1 MQEIQAQKEK
11 VEQEVEKL
19 EAMGGTFRGRMT
31 RLRESAFARFPVVF
45 VLLSSFGLV
54 ATFYG
59 FEKIID
65 NTKFFANNPITILIT
80 GILILVFTGTLYKKL
95 N

>member
-1 MQEIQAQKEK
+1 
-11 VEQEVEKL
+11 
-19 EAMGGTFRGRMT
+19 
-31 RLRESAFARFPVVF
+31 FARFPMIF

-59 FEKIID
+59 FEKVID
-65 NTKFFANNPITILIT
+65 QIPYFNENPHMILMT
-80 GILILVFTGTLYKKL
+80 GVVVLVLTGALYKKL

>member
-1 MQEIQAQKEK
+1 MELLQEQKK
-11 VEQEVEKL
+11 RVEAEVKKL
-19 EAMGGTFRGRMT
+19 EQMGGSVGGRLSHI
-31 RLRESAFARFPVVF
+31 RDSAFSRFPIVF

-59 FEKIID
+59 FEKVID
-65 NTKFFANNPITILIT
+65 QIDFFNNNPHMILLMGIAVLFST
-80 GILILVFTGTLYKKL
+80 GALYKQL